1 MINPNWLL
9 PMRPKKIQPSSIKKS
24 PKKIRTRRDIESKY
38 LKNKKIWKNGEY
50 YENAVGKLSAR
61 NIKMIDSIFKLQQGY
76 QSANKLKEKKKIK
89 VLNKDPQQKLL
100 QKKKVASPENRKK
113 KDTKKKEVKRCSA
126 KKMCNGKVC
135 SALIKNNGN
144 FCKRHRAKK

>member
-1 MINPNWLL
+1 MNRPSWLL
-9 PMRPKKIQPSSIKKS
+9 PMRPKKTQATAIKNS
-24 PKKIRTRRDIESKY
+24 PKKIRTRRDIEANY
-38 LKNKKIWKNGEY
+38 LRKTNLWKNGEY
-50 YENAVGKLSAR
+50 YENAVKQLSDR
-61 NIKMIDSIFKLQQGY
+61 NKKKINAIFKLQQRY
-76 QSANKLKEKKKIK
+76 QSVKESKEMKKIK

-100 QKKKVASPENRKK
+100 QKKKVPSPAKKQK
-113 KDTKKKEVKRCSA
+113 KDSKQKEIKRCTA